1 MGTLILIII
10 GFALYFL
17 PSLIAGSRGAANT
30 SSVIIVNLF
39 LGWTFLG
46 WVVALAM
53 AVGGSSEQRTPTP
66 AGRTPVVCPRCNMQ
80 QNIPAQDTTF
90 ECWQCHYVAQMRTK
104 PSKPSK
110 PSLLERLP
118 GWPIEPAPPPIQW
131 RKKND
136 D

>member
-17 PSLIAGSRGAANT
+17 PSLIAGSRDAANT
-30 SSVIIVNLF
+30 SSVIVVNLF

-53 AVGGSSEQRTPTP
+53 AVGGTSEQWTPIP
-66 AGRTPVVCPRCNMQ
+66 PGLTPVVCPRCNMQ
-80 QNIPAQDTTF
+80 QNIPAEDTTF
-90 ECWQCHYVAQMRTK
+90 ECWQCHYVAHIVTK
-104 PSKPSK
+104 PSKRSV
-110 PSLLERLP
+110 LERL
-118 GWPIEPAPPPIQW
+118 GWPTEPAPPPIQW